1 MSDWKDFGNYKK
13 CEMCGRLLA
22 LEYER
27 DYCEGCEERK
37 LFNDMR
43 EYIRLHD
50 VTEHRLAEVFKV
62 PRSKVR
68 SLMAGGGIAYAG
80 RRSDRTIQCA
90 RCGAAISF
98 GTYCTGCMHMAGPA
112 KKSGVMHTAS
122 NGSMRGRGRS
132 RFSDDGKR

>member
-37 LFNDMR
+37 LFKDMR
-43 EYIRLHD
+43 EYIQLHD

-68 SLMAGGGIAYAG
+68 SMIADGGIEYAG
-80 RRSDRTIQCA
+80 KRSGPGAHCS
-90 RCGAAISF
+90 RCGTAISF
-98 GTYCTGCMHMAGPA
+98 GTYCTSCMHMANPG
-112 KKSGVMHTAS
+112 KKAGVMHTAS
-122 NGSMRGRGRS
+122 NNGMRGRGRS
-132 RFSDDGKR
+132 RFSDDKKK